1 MDRLLHHEELEIP
14 RFPGKEHLERMIL
27 NRFEALPG
35 LGLSGKGEPLER
47 VFGERG
53 AWGGSVRELRA
64 VCEDE

>member
-1 MDRLLHHEELEIP
+1 MGFSPTKNLRFHV
-14 RFPGKEHLERMIL
+14 FPGKEHLKRMIL

-35 LGLSGKGEPLER
+35 LGLSGKGESLER

-53 AWGGSVRELRA
+53 ARGGSVRELRA

>member
-1 MDRLLHHEELEIP
+1 MDWLLPHEELEIQH
-14 RFPGKEHLERMIL
+14 FPGKEHLKRMIL

-35 LGLSGKGEPLER
+35 LGLSGKGESLER

-53 AWGGSVRELRA
+53 ARGGSVRELRA